1 MIIKY
6 LKFAGFVL
14 ITLLINNLQAQQFED
29 RTVLLGENFFF
40 ISEDIIA
47 SDTAV
52 HVTSNLDFTGVL
64 SANPVTGE
72 IRITNAGPVGTYT
85 ITVAKFD
92 IITKN
97 DFSDCLSFD
106 IPPPNPD
113 FLSECLK
120 RTKELNKVGE
130 YKFKLTVIPGCDAVG
145 EFQEFSTIKMPRDV
159 KSIAIGDFDNDGN
172 QDILTTYNPNLD
184 VYNDGD
190 FASPGVNGATI
201 SYGDGSGK
209 FPTNKTITASG
220 LYPSYS
226 AIADFNGDGFQ
237 DITTSNEDP
246 VGHVETRLGG
256 IDGSMFKTLPHHSTK
271 PTGLGSRMVK
281 VGDFNNDNIPD
292 LAIISKDT
300 GELPDI
306 LAGFSGAYR
315 VFAGL
320 GATLVIALGD
330 GLGNFNQTINL
341 QPLID
346 AVQDPS
352 AYTIYSALQ
361 DFPNI
366 SEILIP
372 QDPIDM
378 KLVDFNYDGNLD
390 IVIVHGNAK
399 TIKFYEG
406 TGDGKFKEGQH
417 LWSRFIYSGV
427 GSGTASY
434 FPPEGINSPKQF
446 EWADINGN
454 GYNQKISL
462 YELRGNSFLGI
473 DDYDIS
479 LQDVAFFNEMTIGY
493 FNNDNIPDFASV
505 NDLFDSLQV
514 SLGSRQDGIYRL
526 LKPKSTSVSEGFLQP
541 TKDIKKG
548 DFNNDGVIDLAVNR
562 GNSVNILLG
571 KKEKNKFTI
580 TQKKKNIFDLD
591 FIPVSE
597 NQTLKW
603 SINPPKQI
611 EEIFTVKNTGLSVL
625 NLKSLTINSIDA
637 PQNFS
642 ISPIPVYPDNGDEA
656 ILNVGQEIE
665 FKVTYTPVGQILDKS
680 YKAEVSFEAENACG
694 LNLALKFSLQINEVE
709 GPLLGDYPETTV
721 YLGENASITPSGI
734 PKNARIID
742 AMSNIDFAD
751 VLTVDKATGI
761 LNITNAKNPGTYNIT
776 MTAFDAQGL
785 SISKSFIIHVLNKIC
800 TEGDFLSGE
809 ALGLLKNQ
817 NEKEIKKQAL
827 GDFNNDGLQDVLALI
842 TTGGLDDNYD
852 LVKNANIGLF
862 LGEKTGGFSYID
874 ISGDFEW
881 SYALTNF
888 TDIKVAD
895 FNNDG
900 NQDYAFTK
908 AGLFSEF
915 VGVYLGDGNGSFNP
929 SFSLFGSPDFK
940 NPRNLIIGDFNGDA
954 IPDLALNYTTNDR
967 VTLQGPKN
975 DKVFV
980 IYAGNGTGGF
990 SEIFSMLDDY
1000 DLINQKRD
1008 YLIKTNLNNDGIDDI
1023 IKISEFGDLNVFSSG
1038 IFKNTDFPGI
1048 DESFGNDIISATG
1061 DFNNDGNADFLIKNG
1076 TLLRTYLLDGKGGLL
1091 VCEKS
1096 SVNAGNFTDAK
1107 SINVGD
1113 FNSDGI
1119 QDVVFNSGKTV
1130 YCYTGIGDGKF
1141 TFKTKFSGGAALL
1154 GEFNNDNILDV
1165 FVFVGTSRE
1174 IDFPNFPEPDYE
1186 ITNTASVKVMY
1197 GKNIISITDEEGIA
1211 GLDFGDKCITDDV
1224 SKKYTLKN
1232 QGAEDLVLLNSS
1244 ITGTDAV
1251 MFELTGVT
1259 FPFTVSAGDTTE
1271 FTLTFK
1277 PTTEGLKNAILNF
1290 NLENCSNGVYSVALE
1305 GNGLNPLEPAGG
1317 DYRDQTVYSGSNIKI
1332 SPSVPFEN
1340 FNELFA
1346 SAQSNFSGII
1356 NVDLE
1361 GNLFVTNAL
1370 QAGTYEVNI
1379 IATTSCKAYQTS
1391 FILNVEDPLCSQGV
1405 FTENNPN
1412 LLSETKRLVGTN
1424 TPATP
1429 ATPEFIRL
1437 GDFNNDN
1444 NQDIIV
1450 VNGGYDKYYKNI
1462 GFNSLS
1468 IRFGNGDGTFNEEI
1482 EIELGT
1488 PPTSFNRGNRPNSMI
1503 IHDFNK
1509 DGYQDILVGLE
1520 GAVSLLIN
1528 NDGNGKFTEQTISVL
1543 DTENSEPIILDNF
1556 NLSDFNNDG
1565 IKDLTLFKN
1574 DESGSLAIYEVNRF
1588 GEFSLNQD
1596 INIGGGLKHLT
1607 TADFNGDGNVDIA
1620 YSDITNNTVSLLL
1633 GQGNYNFETGA
1644 SIAVSQFPSC
1654 LIQGDFNNDTI
1665 IDLATLSSISSVI
1678 SIRLGDGAGG
1688 FVNAADISTGEVPF
1702 SMSTGDFN
1710 GDGKQDI
1717 AVTNSGKDNISF
1729 HLGNGT
1735 GQFFKSSLINN
1746 LSNPTSIVV
1755 GDFNNDNLHDIAVT
1769 NIDSNSISV
1778 LTGKKSSAP
1787 VINVTGN
1794 EIVIESGDT
1803 TPSLLD
1809 YTAFKAISVNEKTKR
1824 KFTIYNLDDSALI
1837 FEKESII
1844 ISGTDASLFTVDDS
1858 IFPLTIAKDEF
1869 ETFEVTF
1876 NASNSETGLKE
1887 ATITV
1892 GNIACDELFSGTM
1905 FAVEGTIYPPVL
1917 LGTYN
1922 SASMYVGQNLNVE
1935 ISDLPDNLTR
1945 MNAYADANFSG
1956 IISVNPN
1963 TGVINITNAK
1973 FAGNYNINVK
1983 AYDDNLV
1990 LAETSFML
1998 TVLDPQCAAPNL
2010 VENNFDS
2017 QYLNYAFCIADF
2029 NGDSAQDVLL
2039 FSNGTG
2045 KVFFKAGNGRG
2056 EFDKTGILTNID
2068 TTYIGGVKSADIN
2081 GDGNQDFVVY
2091 YQGTSGQITI
2101 YLGQG
2106 DGTFI
2111 EDKMIQA
2118 GEVINDLI
2126 IEDIDK
2132 DGRQDVIFLT
2142 YHHINF
2148 WKDKGV
2154 FDGEFKL
2161 DSFFMPETTGN
2172 GDRAESM
2179 ALEDINK
2186 DDYLDFTIS
2195 SRKGLL
2201 TYLGNVDGDFN
2212 FNNKIELGLN
2222 FYEKIKVND
2231 FDKDGNQDVARVS
2244 KDKLTIYYGDGLGNY
2259 VNPVIITSLLFGNG
2273 TIKNFDIADLNGDG
2287 YLDFVIPD
2295 SEIKLVLSNSL
2306 GSYTVQTKK
2315 LELSE
2320 FTTSTVPRFNEVLVG
2335 NFNNDNLLDIAST
2348 SAHAKYPFSVLLSNP
2363 NLVIKG
2369 KGTPNILISN
2379 KASSPNR
2386 DDKTDFGNQCLN
2398 KKSINH
2404 TFIIENKND
2413 TVLNLDTDAISL
2425 SGTNP
2430 DMFSI
2435 EGISLPTTINVGET
2449 KEFSI
2454 AFKPTSLGYKSALV
2468 SILYG
2473 DACGNDYSFLIAGN
2487 GLDSGIPVLGNYS
2500 DTSVISGGN
2509 MQIKPNRAP
2518 ENINNLIAY
2527 IPNLNFS
2534 GLITI
2539 NPETGII
2546 NLSNVTI
2553 AGEYTVFINA
2563 YTCSGNITT
2572 TFKLTVTDPQCSD
2585 GSFDLSND
2593 IPSFEYDKL
2602 IDIAD
2607 FNNDSILDFVE
2618 YESSGKSLSIN
2629 VFIGDGANYNDKKNS
2644 ILNISE
2650 SLGIISYHI
2659 IDFNKDGNLDLVFEG
2674 EVYNSI
2680 LYPDNNYSFLTVLG
2694 DGKGNFTE
2702 YNLRITDYAMS
2713 GAGVLSSKF
2722 SVGDFNNDGVQDFIR
2737 PLDGSNDI
2745 LILSFDESLN
2755 LTQTIITPTGS
2766 NFDRN
2771 TSIVVGDFDNDN
2783 NQDLAITDRDN
2794 KKINILLGNGTL
2806 AFTNYVPFNSVYNP
2820 LSLVT
2825 GDFNN
2830 DSIQDLIIRSYDSN
2844 STNPINYY
2852 ISIFLG
2858 NGMGG
2863 FVLKTSTVEDDI
2875 VPRFNI
2881 VVGDFNG
2888 DQNQDIGYVGYSTT
2902 TYYSF
2907 ILSGNGFG
2915 EFVENQRVEIPF
2927 IYNKTIVAD
2936 VNNDGKLDKVLSN
2949 KGSKPLLLLN
2959 RGSEI
2964 RLTGNGREILNGDNT
2979 TSIDDFT
2986 DFGTSVDPIEQIFT
3000 IENKGTAP
3008 LELGNDAIS
3017 FSGVDAQNFAITAIA
3032 LPLSIA
3038 ANSSTT
3044 FNVVFTPSEF
3054 GEKNAII
3061 HISNSDCNESDYNFA
3076 IKATVADIEPP
3087 VFDTIQISD
3096 TYYTDFSQNYATIG
3110 LNIIATDNYTVSPF
3124 ITSNAPAN
3132 NQYPIGLNRVNFTA
3146 QDESGNKTDF
3156 EVTLK
3161 VVDNE
3166 PPSLNCP
3173 SDVTIG
3179 ISNLNNATDFG
3190 VAAAIDNSGS
3200 VYVSYVDVSAQ
3211 GDSGCSL
3218 VNYTITR
3225 TYTAIDNYQNSVSC
3239 DQLINLFDDIA
3250 PEVQVQEEI
3259 VVFLDSTGEVNIS
3272 TADILISSFD
3282 NCGIDTMVLDKTTF
3296 NCVDFGP
3303 NIVTLTV
3310 ADLNGNSTE
3319 KKSIIYVLDGSTPTV
3334 ITKDI
3339 NVFLDENGIANI
3351 TIEDIIDNVS
3361 LSVCSINYAMALD
3374 KTSFTCSDFG
3384 PNIVNLSAYDT
3395 NDKPFIAEAIVTVL
3409 DNLSPTVVT
3418 KDINV
3423 FLDEN
3428 GIANIT
3434 TADIDDGSFDNC
3446 DIDTMVLDKKTLT
3459 CSDLGPNTI
3468 NLTVIDKSGNS
3479 ASASAIVTVV
3489 DNLPPTVSV
3498 ASPFTILLDDSGVA
3512 TLSVSQID
3520 QGSTDNCG
3528 IASLSIDKKSF
3539 DCSNIGINNVML
3551 TVTDESGNI
3560 AVAYAFVTVNIAV
3573 PYVSTKNIVLELD
3586 IDGKASIG
3594 LLDIIDIS
3602 NSCGIAYATLDRSNF
3617 DCTNTGE
3624 NTVILTFTDS
3634 NGNTNSTT
3642 AIVTVVY
3649 LDLVKPIVL
3658 AQAITVQLDPTGN
3671 ARITPTRIDNGS
3683 TDNCGIEAM
3692 VLDISSFDCSNV
3704 GANTVTLTVTD
3715 VNGNFD
3721 SKTAIVTVEDTIKPI
3736 VLTQD
3741 ITVQLNATGNAT
3753 ITNEMV
3759 DNGSTDNCGIATTVL
3774 DISSFDC
3781 SNIGANTVTLTVTDV
3796 HGNEATAMAVV
3807 RVEDSIVPIITAQ
3820 AISVVLTELGTVSIA
3835 YEDVLSSGTDNCGSI
3850 SYTLSQNTFSATDAI
3865 NSPVTIQLTGTD
3877 PSGNATSVA
3886 VEVTVIDPFP
3896 VVITQDI
3903 TAYLDASGNISIT
3916 PDQVDNGS
3924 SSLVGLSGLSLD
3936 ITTFN
3941 CASLG
3946 ENTVTLTATS
3956 TMGSTAFGT
3965 ATITVV
3971 DDLKPTVI
3979 TQDITIYLDQ
3989 YGLVST
3995 TAEAINQGSTDN
4007 CSVASMSISSTDFDC
4022 SNVGANTVTLTVTD
4036 TSGNTATASAIVRVE
4051 NNNTPNVITQNIFVA
4066 LDSDGN
4072 ASITIDAI
4080 NDESIDVCGIAS
4092 ISLDRTNFDCA
4103 PLGDYTVTLTV
4114 RNTAGI
4120 SASEIAIVTITSVDM
4135 DDDGIADVCDD
4146 DMDGDGIANAI
4157 DNCPTVSNSNQA
4169 DLDRDGTGDVCDEG
4183 GLSIP
4188 NGFSPNG
4195 DGTNDE
4201 FIIAGLQKYPNNS
4214 IEIYNRYGNMVYES
4228 KNYQNYWDGVS
4239 TGKTQKLPAAPY
4251 YYVLSINGGSKIVK
4265 GWVYINY

>member
-6 LKFAGFVL
+6 LKFVGFVL
-14 ITLLINNLQAQQFED
+14 TTLVVNHLQAQQFED
-29 RTVLLGENFFF
+29 RTVLAGENFSF
-40 ISEDIIA
+40 ISKDIIA
-47 SDTAV
+47 SNTAV
-52 HVTSNLDFTGVL
+52 HVTSSSGFTGVL
-64 SANPVTGE
+64 SANPETGE

-92 IITKN
+92 IITKT
-97 DFSDCLSFD
+97 DYSDCLSLE
-106 IPPPNPD
+106 IPPPNQD

-145 EFQEFSTIKMPRDV
+145 EFQEFSTITMPREV
-159 KSIAIGDFDNDGN
+159 KSIAIGDFNNDGN
-172 QDILTTYNPNLD
+172 QDILTTYNPNLN

-190 FASPGVNGATI
+190 FASPEVNGATI
-201 SYGDGSGK
+201 SYGDGSGN
-209 FPTNKTITASG
+209 FTTNKTITASG
-220 LYPSYS
+220 FFPSYS

-246 VGHVETRLGG
+246 IGHVETRLGG
-256 IDGSMFKTLPHHSTK
+256 IDGSMFKTLPHHSTT

-300 GELPDI
+300 GEIGDVA
-306 LAGFSGAYR
+306 AGFYGVSR

-352 AYTIYSALQ
+352 PYTIYNALK
-361 DFPNI
+361 DFPDI

-378 KLVDFNYDGNLD
+378 KLVDFDYDGNLD
-390 IVIVHGNAK
+390 IVIVHGNAE
-399 TIKFYEG
+399 TIKFYKG

-417 LWSRFIYSGV
+417 LWEKFIYSGV

-434 FPPEGINSPKQF
+434 SPPEGIASPKQF
-446 EWADINGN
+446 EWADIDGN

-462 YELRGNSFLGI
+462 YKVRTNRYLGI
-473 DDYDIS
+473 GDDYDIS
-479 LQDVAFFNEMTIGY
+479 LEDVKVFEGMTIGY
-493 FNNDNIPDFASV
+493 FNNDNIPDFAFV

-514 SLGSRQDGIYRL
+514 SLGSRKDSNYRL
-526 LKPKSTSVSEGFLQP
+526 LKPKSTSVRKGFI

-562 GNSVNILLG
+562 GNFVNILLG

-656 ILNVGQEIE
+656 ILNTGQEIE

-680 YKAEVSFEAENACG
+680 YKAEVSFEAEDACG
-694 LNLALKFSLQINEVE
+694 EKLDLKFNLQINEVE

-734 PKNARIID
+734 PKNARSLD

-809 ALGLLKNQ
+809 ALGLIKSNLDFDQ
-817 NEKEIKKQAL
+817 EIKKQAL

-842 TTGGLDDNYD
+842 TTGGLDDNYGF
-852 LVKNANIGLF
+852 VKNANIGLF

-874 ISGDFEW
+874 TSGDIQW
-881 SYALTNF
+881 RNTLTNF

-900 NQDYAFTK
+900 NLDYVFTK
-908 AGLFSEF
+908 TGYLAGERLT
-915 VGVYLGDGNGSFNP
+915 VYLGDGKGSFNL
-929 SFSLFGSPDFK
+929 SFQLFESPDFRF
-940 NPRNLIIGDFNGDA
+940 PRNLIIGDFNGDA

-967 VTLQGPKN
+967 VTLQGVKN

-990 SEIFSMLDDY
+990 SEIFSILDDHH
-1000 DLINQKRD
+1000 LTQIRD
-1008 YLIKTNLNNDGIDDI
+1008 ELIKTNLNNDGIDDI
-1023 IKISEFGDLNVFSSG
+1023 IKISKFGDLNVFSSG
-1038 IFKNTDFPGI
+1038 IFKNMDFPGI
-1048 DESFGNDIISATG
+1048 DMSFGNDIISATG

-1119 QDVVFNSGKTV
+1119 QDVIFNSGKTV

-1174 IDFPNFPEPDYE
+1174 IDFPNFPDPTTE
-1186 ITNTASVKVMY
+1186 ITNTALVKVMY
-1197 GKNIISITDEEGIA
+1197 GKNIISIADEDGIA
-1211 GLDFGDKCITDDV
+1211 GVDFGDKCITDDV

-1259 FPFTVSAGDTTE
+1259 FPFTVSAGDTSE

-1305 GNGLNPLEPAGG
+1305 GNGLNPLEPTGG

-1450 VNGGYDKYYKNI
+1450 VNGGYDKYNKNI

-1717 AVTNSGKDNISF
+1717 AVTNSGNDNISF

-1876 NASNSETGLKE
+1876 TASNSETGLKE

-2161 DSFFMPETTGN
+2161 DSFFMPETFSSF
-2172 GDRAESM
+2172 DRAESM

-2348 SAHAKYPFSVLLSNP
+2348 SALAKYPFSVLLSNP

-2487 GLDSGIPVLGNYS
+2487 GSDSGIPVLGNYS

-2618 YESSGKSLSIN
+2618 YEMSNKSLSIN

-2674 EVYNSI
+2674 EVYNSN

-2713 GAGVLSSKF
+2713 STGPLSSKF

-2875 VPRFNI
+2875 VNRFNI

-2959 RGSEI
+2959 QGSEI

-3132 NQYPIGLNRVNFTA
+3132 NQYPIGLNRVKFTA

-3200 VYVSYVDVSAQ
+3200 VYVSYGDVSAQ

-3282 NCGIDTMVLDKTTF
+3282 NCGIDTIVLDKTTF
-3296 NCVDFGP
+3296 NCLDNGP
-3303 NIVTLTV
+3303 NIVKLRVT
-3310 ADLNGNSTE
+3310 DLNGNSTE
-3319 KKSIIYVLDGSTPTV
+3319 KTSIVLVLDSSTTTV

-3339 NVFLDENGIANI
+3339 NVFLDENGVANI
-3351 TIEDIIDNVS
+3351 TTEDIIDNVING
-3361 LSVCSINYAMALD
+3361 VCSTNYSGDLD
-3374 KTSFTCSDFG
+3374 KTTFTCSDFG

-3395 NDKPFIAEAIVTVL
+3395 NDKPIIAEAIVTVL

-3446 DIDTMVLDKKTLT
+3446 DIDTMVLDKTTLT

-3512 TLSVSQID
+3512 TLSVSQIE

-3528 IASLSIDKKSF
+3528 VASLSIDKKSF

-3560 AVAYAFVTVNIAV
+3560 AVAYAFVTVNTAFPDI
-3573 PYVSTKNIVLELD
+3573 STKNIALELNN
-3586 IDGKASIG
+3586 DGEASIG

-3602 NSCGIAYATLDRSNF
+3602 NSCGFTNVSLDRSNF
-3617 DCTNTGE
+3617 DCTNIGE
-3624 NTVILTFTDS
+3624 NIVTFTDS
-3634 NGNTNSTT
+3634 NGNTNSAT
-3642 AIVTVVY
+3642 AIVTVV
-3649 LDLVKPIVL
+3649 DLIKPIVST
-3658 AQAITVQLDPTGN
+3658 QAITVQLDPTGN

-3781 SNIGANTVTLTVTDV
+3781 SNVGANTVTLTVTDV
-3796 HGNEATAMAVV
+3796 YGNEATAMAVV

-3886 VEVTVIDPFP
+3886 VEVTVSDPFP

-3971 DDLKPTVI
+3971 DDLKPTAI

-4022 SNVGANTVTLTVTD
+4022 SNVGDNTVTLTVTD

-4120 SASEIAIVTITSVDM
+4120 SASEIAIVTITSDDM

>member
-6 LKFAGFVL
+6 LKFVGFVL
-14 ITLLINNLQAQQFED
+14 TTLVVNHLQAQQFED
-29 RTVLLGENFFF
+29 RTVLAGENFSF
-40 ISEDIIA
+40 ISKDIIA
-47 SDTAV
+47 SNTAV
-52 HVTSNLDFTGVL
+52 HVTSSSGFTGVL
-64 SANPVTGE
+64 SANPETGE

-92 IITKN
+92 IITKT
-97 DFSDCLSFD
+97 DYSDCLSLE
-106 IPPPNPD
+106 IPPPNQD

-145 EFQEFSTIKMPRDV
+145 EFQEFSTITMPREV
-159 KSIAIGDFDNDGN
+159 KSIAIGDFNNDGN
-172 QDILTTYNPNLD
+172 QDILTTYNPNLN

-190 FASPGVNGATI
+190 FASPEVNGATI
-201 SYGDGSGK
+201 SYGDGSGN
-209 FPTNKTITASG
+209 FTTNKTITASG
-220 LYPSYS
+220 FFPSYS

-246 VGHVETRLGG
+246 IGHVETRLGG
-256 IDGSMFKTLPHHSTK
+256 IDGSMFKTLPHHSTT

-306 LAGFSGAYR
+306 LAGFSGAYK

-352 AYTIYSALQ
+352 PYTIYNALK
-361 DFPNI
+361 DFPDI

-378 KLVDFNYDGNLD
+378 KLVDFDYDGNLD
-390 IVIVHGNAK
+390 IVIVHGNAE
-399 TIKFYEG
+399 TIKFYKG

-417 LWSRFIYSGV
+417 LWEKFIYSGV

-434 FPPEGINSPKQF
+434 SPPEGIASPKQF
-446 EWADINGN
+446 EWADIDGN

-462 YELRGNSFLGI
+462 YKVRTNRYLGI
-473 DDYDIS
+473 GDDYDIS
-479 LQDVAFFNEMTIGY
+479 LEDVKVFEGMTIGY
-493 FNNDNIPDFASV
+493 FNNDNIPDFAFV

-514 SLGSRQDGIYRL
+514 SLGSRKDSNYRL
-526 LKPKSTSVSEGFLQP
+526 LKPKSTSVRKGFI

-656 ILNVGQEIE
+656 ILNTGQEIE

-694 LNLALKFSLQINEVE
+694 EKLDLKFNLQINEVE

-734 PKNARIID
+734 PKNARSLD

-809 ALGLLKNQ
+809 ALGLIKSNLDFDQ
-817 NEKEIKKQAL
+817 EIKKQAL

-842 TTGGLDDNYD
+842 TTGGLDDNYG

-874 ISGDFEW
+874 TSGDIQW
-881 SYALTNF
+881 RNTLTNF

-900 NQDYAFTK
+900 NLDYVFTK
-908 AGLFSEF
+908 TGYLAGERLT
-915 VGVYLGDGNGSFNP
+915 VYLGDGKGSFNL
-929 SFSLFGSPDFK
+929 SFQLFESPDFRF
-940 NPRNLIIGDFNGDA
+940 PRNLIIGDFNGDA

-967 VTLQGPKN
+967 VTLQGVKN

-990 SEIFSMLDDY
+990 SEIFSILDDHH
-1000 DLINQKRD
+1000 LTQIRD
-1008 YLIKTNLNNDGIDDI
+1008 ELIKTNLNNDGIDDI
-1023 IKISEFGDLNVFSSG
+1023 IKISKFGDLNVFSSG
-1038 IFKNTDFPGI
+1038 IFKNMDFPGI
-1048 DESFGNDIISATG
+1048 DMSFGNDIISATG

-1119 QDVVFNSGKTV
+1119 QDVIFNSGKTV

-1174 IDFPNFPEPDYE
+1174 IDFPNFPDPTTE
-1186 ITNTASVKVMY
+1186 ITNTALVKVMY
-1197 GKNIISITDEEGIA
+1197 GKNIISIADEDGIA
-1211 GLDFGDKCITDDV
+1211 GVDFGDKCITDDV

-1259 FPFTVSAGDTTE
+1259 FPFTVSAGDTSE

-1305 GNGLNPLEPAGG
+1305 GNGLNPLEPTGG

-1450 VNGGYDKYYKNI
+1450 VNGGYDKYNKNI

-1717 AVTNSGKDNISF
+1717 AVTNSGNDNISF

-1876 NASNSETGLKE
+1876 TASNSETGLKE

-2161 DSFFMPETTGN
+2161 DSFFMPETFSSF
-2172 GDRAESM
+2172 DRAESM

-2348 SAHAKYPFSVLLSNP
+2348 SALAKYPFSVLLSNP

-2487 GLDSGIPVLGNYS
+2487 GSDSGIPVLGNYS

-2618 YESSGKSLSIN
+2618 YEMSNKSLSIN

-2674 EVYNSI
+2674 EVYNSN

-2713 GAGVLSSKF
+2713 STGPLSSKF

-2875 VPRFNI
+2875 VNRFNI

-2959 RGSEI
+2959 QGSEI

-3132 NQYPIGLNRVNFTA
+3132 NQYPIGLNRVKFTA

-3200 VYVSYVDVSAQ
+3200 VYVSYGDVSAQ

-3282 NCGIDTMVLDKTTF
+3282 NCGIDTIVLDKTTF
-3296 NCVDFGP
+3296 NCLDNGP
-3303 NIVTLTV
+3303 NIVKLRVT
-3310 ADLNGNSTE
+3310 DLNGNSTE
-3319 KKSIIYVLDGSTPTV
+3319 KTSIVLVLDSSTTTV

-3339 NVFLDENGIANI
+3339 NVFLDENGVANI
-3351 TIEDIIDNVS
+3351 TTEDIIDNVING
-3361 LSVCSINYAMALD
+3361 VCSTNYSGDLD
-3374 KTSFTCSDFG
+3374 KTTFTCSDFG

-3395 NDKPFIAEAIVTVL
+3395 NDKPIIAEAIVTVL

-3446 DIDTMVLDKKTLT
+3446 DIDTMVLDKTTLT

-3512 TLSVSQID
+3512 TLSVSQIE

-3528 IASLSIDKKSF
+3528 VASLSIDKKSF

-3560 AVAYAFVTVNIAV
+3560 AVAYAFVTVNTAFPDI
-3573 PYVSTKNIVLELD
+3573 STKNIALELNN
-3586 IDGKASIG
+3586 DGEASIG

-3602 NSCGIAYATLDRSNF
+3602 NSCGFTNVSLDRSNF
-3617 DCTNTGE
+3617 DCTNIGE
-3624 NTVILTFTDS
+3624 NIVTFTDS
-3634 NGNTNSTT
+3634 NGNTNSAT
-3642 AIVTVVY
+3642 AIVTVV
-3649 LDLVKPIVL
+3649 DLIKPIVST
-3658 AQAITVQLDPTGN
+3658 QAITVQLDPTGN

-3781 SNIGANTVTLTVTDV
+3781 SNVGANTVTLTVTDV
-3796 HGNEATAMAVV
+3796 YGNEATAMAVV

-3886 VEVTVIDPFP
+3886 VEVTVSDPFP

-3971 DDLKPTVI
+3971 DDLKPTAI

-4022 SNVGANTVTLTVTD
+4022 SNVGDNTVTLTVTD

-4120 SASEIAIVTITSVDM
+4120 SASEIAIVTITSDDM

-4169 DLDRDGTGDVCDEG
+4169 DLDRNGTGDVCDEG

>member
-6 LKFAGFVL
+6 LKFVGFVL
-14 ITLLINNLQAQQFED
+14 TTLVVNHLQAQQFED
-29 RTVLLGENFFF
+29 RTVLAGENFSF
-40 ISEDIIA
+40 ISKDIIA
-47 SDTAV
+47 SNTAV
-52 HVTSNLDFTGVL
+52 HVTSSSGFTGVL
-64 SANPVTGE
+64 SANPETGE

-92 IITKN
+92 IITKT
-97 DFSDCLSFD
+97 DYSDCLSLE
-106 IPPPNPD
+106 IPPPNQD

-145 EFQEFSTIKMPRDV
+145 EFQEFSTITMPREV
-159 KSIAIGDFDNDGN
+159 KSIAIGDFNNDGN
-172 QDILTTYNPNLD
+172 QDILTTYNPNLN

-190 FASPGVNGATI
+190 FASPEVNGATI
-201 SYGDGSGK
+201 SYGDGSGN
-209 FPTNKTITASG
+209 FTTNKTITASG
-220 LYPSYS
+220 FFPSYS

-246 VGHVETRLGG
+246 IGHVETRLGG
-256 IDGSMFKTLPHHSTK
+256 IDGSMFKTLPHHSTT

-300 GELPDI
+300 GEIGDVA
-306 LAGFSGAYR
+306 AGFYGVSR

-352 AYTIYSALQ
+352 PYTIYNALK
-361 DFPNI
+361 DFPDI

-378 KLVDFNYDGNLD
+378 KLVDFDYDGNLD
-390 IVIVHGNAK
+390 IVIVHGNAE
-399 TIKFYEG
+399 TIKFYKG

-417 LWSRFIYSGV
+417 LWEKFIYSGV

-434 FPPEGINSPKQF
+434 SPPEGIASPKQF
-446 EWADINGN
+446 EWADIDGN

-462 YELRGNSFLGI
+462 YKVRTNRYLGI
-473 DDYDIS
+473 GDDYDIS
-479 LQDVAFFNEMTIGY
+479 LEDVKVFEGMTIGY
-493 FNNDNIPDFASV
+493 FNNDNIPDFAFV

-514 SLGSRQDGIYRL
+514 SLGSRKDSNYRL
-526 LKPKSTSVSEGFLQP
+526 LKPKSTSVRKGFI

-562 GNSVNILLG
+562 GNFVNILLG

-656 ILNVGQEIE
+656 ILNTGQEIE

-694 LNLALKFSLQINEVE
+694 EKLDLKFNLQINEVE

-734 PKNARIID
+734 PKNARSLD

-809 ALGLLKNQ
+809 ALGLIKSNLDFDQ
-817 NEKEIKKQAL
+817 EIKKQAL

-842 TTGGLDDNYD
+842 TTGGLDDNYG

-874 ISGDFEW
+874 TSGDIQW
-881 SYALTNF
+881 RNTLTNF

-900 NQDYAFTK
+900 NLDYVFTK
-908 AGLFSEF
+908 TGYLAGERLT
-915 VGVYLGDGNGSFNP
+915 VYLGDGKGSFNL
-929 SFSLFGSPDFK
+929 SFQLFESPDFRF
-940 NPRNLIIGDFNGDA
+940 PRNLIIGDFNGDA

-967 VTLQGPKN
+967 VTLQGVKN

-990 SEIFSMLDDY
+990 SEIFSILDDHH
-1000 DLINQKRD
+1000 LTQIRD
-1008 YLIKTNLNNDGIDDI
+1008 ELIKTNLNNDGIDDI
-1023 IKISEFGDLNVFSSG
+1023 IKISKFGDLNVLSSG
-1038 IFKNTDFPGI
+1038 IFKNMDFPGI
-1048 DESFGNDIISATG
+1048 DMSFGNDIISATG

-1119 QDVVFNSGKTV
+1119 QDVIFNSGKTV

-1174 IDFPNFPEPDYE
+1174 IDFPNFPDPTTE
-1186 ITNTASVKVMY
+1186 ITNTALVKVMY
-1197 GKNIISITDEEGIA
+1197 GKNIISIADEDGIA
-1211 GLDFGDKCITDDV
+1211 GVDFGDKCITDDV

-1259 FPFTVSAGDTTE
+1259 FPFTVSAGDTSE

-1305 GNGLNPLEPAGG
+1305 GNGLNPLEPTGG

-1450 VNGGYDKYYKNI
+1450 VNGGYDKYNKNI

-1717 AVTNSGKDNISF
+1717 AVTNSGNDNISF

-1876 NASNSETGLKE
+1876 TASNSETGLKE

-2161 DSFFMPETTGN
+2161 DSFFMPETFSSF
-2172 GDRAESM
+2172 DRAESM

-2348 SAHAKYPFSVLLSNP
+2348 SALAKYPFSVLLSNP

-2487 GLDSGIPVLGNYS
+2487 GSDSGIPVLGNYS

-2618 YESSGKSLSIN
+2618 YEMSNKSLSIN

-2674 EVYNSI
+2674 EVYNSN

-2713 GAGVLSSKF
+2713 STGPLSSKF

-2875 VPRFNI
+2875 VNRFNI

-2959 RGSEI
+2959 QGSEI

-3132 NQYPIGLNRVNFTA
+3132 NQYPIGLNRVKFTA

-3200 VYVSYVDVSAQ
+3200 VYVSYGDVSAQ

-3282 NCGIDTMVLDKTTF
+3282 NCGIDTIVLDKTTF
-3296 NCVDFGP
+3296 NCLDNGP
-3303 NIVTLTV
+3303 NIVKLRVT
-3310 ADLNGNSTE
+3310 DLNGNSTE
-3319 KKSIIYVLDGSTPTV
+3319 KTSIVLVLDSSTTTV

-3339 NVFLDENGIANI
+3339 NVFLDENGVANI
-3351 TIEDIIDNVS
+3351 TTEDIIDNVING
-3361 LSVCSINYAMALD
+3361 VCSTNYSGDLD
-3374 KTSFTCSDFG
+3374 KTTFTCSDFG

-3395 NDKPFIAEAIVTVL
+3395 NDKPIIAEAIVTVL

-3446 DIDTMVLDKKTLT
+3446 DIDTMVLDKTTLT

-3512 TLSVSQID
+3512 TLSVSQIE

-3528 IASLSIDKKSF
+3528 VASLSIDKKSF

-3560 AVAYAFVTVNIAV
+3560 AVAYAFVTVNTAFPDI
-3573 PYVSTKNIVLELD
+3573 STKNIALELNN
-3586 IDGKASIG
+3586 DGEASIG

-3602 NSCGIAYATLDRSNF
+3602 NSCGFTNVSLDRSNF
-3617 DCTNTGE
+3617 DCTNIGE
-3624 NTVILTFTDS
+3624 NIVTFTDS
-3634 NGNTNSTT
+3634 NGNTNSAT
-3642 AIVTVVY
+3642 AIVTVV
-3649 LDLVKPIVL
+3649 DLIKPIVST
-3658 AQAITVQLDPTGN
+3658 QAITVQLDPTGN

-3781 SNIGANTVTLTVTDV
+3781 SNVGANTVTLTVTDV
-3796 HGNEATAMAVV
+3796 YGNEATAMAVV

-3886 VEVTVIDPFP
+3886 VEVTVSDPFP

-3971 DDLKPTVI
+3971 DDLKPTAI

-4022 SNVGANTVTLTVTD
+4022 SNVGDNTVTLTVTD

-4120 SASEIAIVTITSVDM
+4120 SASEIAIVTITSDDM

>member
-6 LKFAGFVL
+6 LKFVGFVL
-14 ITLLINNLQAQQFED
+14 TTLVVNHLQAQQFED
-29 RTVLLGENFFF
+29 RTVLAGENFSF
-40 ISEDIIA
+40 ISKDIIA
-47 SDTAV
+47 SNTAV
-52 HVTSNLDFTGVL
+52 HVTSSSGFTGVL
-64 SANPVTGE
+64 SANPETGE

-92 IITKN
+92 IITKT
-97 DFSDCLSFD
+97 DYSDCLSLE
-106 IPPPNPD
+106 IPPPNQD

-145 EFQEFSTIKMPRDV
+145 EFQEFSTITMPRDV
-159 KSIAIGDFDNDGN
+159 KSIAIGDFNNDGN
-172 QDILTTYNPNLD
+172 QDILTTYNPNLN

-190 FASPGVNGATI
+190 FASPEVNGATI
-201 SYGDGSGK
+201 SYGDGSGN
-209 FPTNKTITASG
+209 FTTNKTITASG
-220 LYPSYS
+220 FFPSYS

-246 VGHVETRLGG
+246 IGHVETRLGG
-256 IDGSMFKTLPHHSTK
+256 IDGSMFKTLPHHSTT

-300 GELPDI
+300 GEIGDVA
-306 LAGFSGAYR
+306 AGFYGVSR

-352 AYTIYSALQ
+352 PYTIYNALK
-361 DFPNI
+361 DFPDI

-378 KLVDFNYDGNLD
+378 KLVDFDYDGNLD
-390 IVIVHGNAK
+390 IVIVHGNAE
-399 TIKFYEG
+399 TIKFYKG

-417 LWSRFIYSGV
+417 LWEKFIYSGV

-434 FPPEGINSPKQF
+434 SPPEGIASPKQF
-446 EWADINGN
+446 EWADIDGN

-462 YELRGNSFLGI
+462 YKVRNNSYLGI
-473 DDYDIS
+473 GDDYDIS
-479 LQDVAFFNEMTIGY
+479 LEDVKVYEGMTIGY
-493 FNNDNIPDFASV
+493 FNNDNIPDFAFV

-514 SLGSRQDGIYRL
+514 SLGSRKDSNYRL
-526 LKPKSTSVSEGFLQP
+526 LKPKSTSVRKGFI

-656 ILNVGQEIE
+656 ILNTGQEIE

-694 LNLALKFSLQINEVE
+694 EKLDLKFNLQINEVE

-734 PKNARIID
+734 PKNARSLD

-809 ALGLLKNQ
+809 ALGLIKSNLDFDQ
-817 NEKEIKKQAL
+817 EIKKQAL

-842 TTGGLDDNYD
+842 TTGGLDDNYG

-874 ISGDFEW
+874 TSGDIQW
-881 SYALTNF
+881 RNTLTNF

-900 NQDYAFTK
+900 NLDYVFTK
-908 AGLFSEF
+908 TGYLAGERLT
-915 VGVYLGDGNGSFNP
+915 VYLGDGKGSFNL
-929 SFSLFGSPDFK
+929 SFQLFESPDFRF
-940 NPRNLIIGDFNGDA
+940 PRNLIIGDFNGDA

-967 VTLQGPKN
+967 VTLQGVKN

-990 SEIFSMLDDY
+990 SEIFSILDDHH
-1000 DLINQKRD
+1000 LTQIRD
-1008 YLIKTNLNNDGIDDI
+1008 ELIKTNLNNDGCDDI
-1023 IKISEFGDLNVFSSG
+1023 IKISKYGKLNVLSDG
-1038 IFKNTDFPGI
+1038 IFKNMDFPGI
-1048 DESFGNDIISATG
+1048 DMSFGNDIISATG

-1119 QDVVFNSGKTV
+1119 QDVIFNSGKTV

-1174 IDFPNFPEPDYE
+1174 IDFPNFPDPTTE
-1186 ITNTASVKVMY
+1186 ITNTALVKVMY
-1197 GKNIISITDEEGIA
+1197 GKNIISIADEDGIA
-1211 GLDFGDKCITDDV
+1211 GVDFGDKCITDDV

-1259 FPFTVSAGDTTE
+1259 FPFTVSAGDTSE

-1305 GNGLNPLEPAGG
+1305 GNGLNPLEPTGG

-1450 VNGGYDKYYKNI
+1450 VNGGYDKYNKNI

-1717 AVTNSGKDNISF
+1717 AVTNSGNDNISF

-2487 GLDSGIPVLGNYS
+2487 GSDSGIPVLGNYS

-2563 YTCSGNITT
+2563 YTCSDNITT

-2618 YESSGKSLSIN
+2618 YEMSNKSLSIN

-2674 EVYNSI
+2674 EVYNSN

-2875 VPRFNI
+2875 VNRFNI

-2959 RGSEI
+2959 QGSEI

-3132 NQYPIGLNRVNFTA
+3132 NQYPIGLNRVKFTA

-3200 VYVSYVDVSAQ
+3200 VYVSYGDVSAQ

-3282 NCGIDTMVLDKTTF
+3282 NCGIDTIVLDKTTF
-3296 NCVDFGP
+3296 NCLDNGP
-3303 NIVTLTV
+3303 NIVKLRVT
-3310 ADLNGNSTE
+3310 DLNGNSTE
-3319 KKSIIYVLDGSTPTV
+3319 KTSIVLVLDSSTTTV

-3339 NVFLDENGIANI
+3339 NVFLDENGVANI
-3351 TIEDIIDNVS
+3351 TTEDIIDNVING
-3361 LSVCSINYAMALD
+3361 VCSTNYSGDLD
-3374 KTSFTCSDFG
+3374 KTTFTCSDFG

-3395 NDKPFIAEAIVTVL
+3395 NDKPIIAEAIVTVL

-3446 DIDTMVLDKKTLT
+3446 DIDTMVLDKTTLT

-3512 TLSVSQID
+3512 TLSVSQIE

-3528 IASLSIDKKSF
+3528 VASLSIDKKSF

-3560 AVAYAFVTVNIAV
+3560 AVAYAFVTVNTAFPDI
-3573 PYVSTKNIVLELD
+3573 STKNIALELNN
-3586 IDGKASIG
+3586 DGEASIG

-3602 NSCGIAYATLDRSNF
+3602 NSCGFTNVSLDRSNF
-3617 DCTNTGE
+3617 DCTNIGE
-3624 NTVILTFTDS
+3624 NIVTFTDS
-3634 NGNTNSTT
+3634 NGNTNSAT
-3642 AIVTVVY
+3642 AIVTVV
-3649 LDLVKPIVL
+3649 DLIKPIVST
-3658 AQAITVQLDPTGN
+3658 QAITVQLDPTGN

-3781 SNIGANTVTLTVTDV
+3781 SNVGANTVTLTVTDV
-3796 HGNEATAMAVV
+3796 YGNEATAMAVV

-3886 VEVTVIDPFP
+3886 VEVTVSDPFP

-3971 DDLKPTVI
+3971 DDLKPTAI

-4022 SNVGANTVTLTVTD
+4022 SNVGDNTVTLTVTD

-4120 SASEIAIVTITSVDM
+4120 SASEIAIVTITSDDM

-4169 DLDRDGTGDVCDEG
+4169 DLDRNGTGDVCDEG

>member
-6 LKFAGFVL
+6 LKFVGFVL
-14 ITLLINNLQAQQFED
+14 TTLVVNHLQAQQFED
-29 RTVLLGENFFF
+29 RTVLAGENFSF
-40 ISEDIIA
+40 ISKDIIA
-47 SDTAV
+47 SNTAV
-52 HVTSNLDFTGVL
+52 HVTSSSGFTGVL
-64 SANPVTGE
+64 SANPETGE

-92 IITKN
+92 IITKT
-97 DFSDCLSFD
+97 DYSDCLSLE
-106 IPPPNPD
+106 IPPPNQD

-145 EFQEFSTIKMPRDV
+145 EFQEFSTITMPRPV
-159 KSIAIGDFDNDGN
+159 KSIAIGDFNNDGN
-172 QDILTTYNPNLD
+172 QDILTTYNPNLN

-190 FASPGVNGATI
+190 FASPEVNGATI
-201 SYGDGSGK
+201 SYGDGSGN
-209 FPTNKTITASG
+209 FTTNKTITASG
-220 LYPSYS
+220 FFPSYS

-246 VGHVETRLGG
+246 IGHVETRLGG
-256 IDGSMFKTLPHHSTK
+256 IDGSMFKTLPHHSTT

-300 GELPDI
+300 GEIGDVA
-306 LAGFSGAYR
+306 AGFYGVSR

-352 AYTIYSALQ
+352 PYTIYNALK
-361 DFPNI
+361 DFPDI

-378 KLVDFNYDGNLD
+378 KLVDFDYDGNLD
-390 IVIVHGNAK
+390 IVIVHGNAE
-399 TIKFYEG
+399 TIKFYKG

-417 LWSRFIYSGV
+417 LWEKFIYSGV

-434 FPPEGINSPKQF
+434 SPPEGIASPKQF
-446 EWADINGN
+446 EWADIDGN

-462 YELRGNSFLGI
+462 YKVRTNRYLGI
-473 DDYDIS
+473 GDDYDIS
-479 LQDVAFFNEMTIGY
+479 LEDVKVFEGMTIGY
-493 FNNDNIPDFASV
+493 FNNDNIPDFAFV

-514 SLGSRQDGIYRL
+514 SLGSRKDSNYRL
-526 LKPKSTSVSEGFLQP
+526 LKPKSTSVRKGFI

-656 ILNVGQEIE
+656 ILNTGQEIE

-694 LNLALKFSLQINEVE
+694 EKLDLKFNLQINEVE

-734 PKNARIID
+734 PKNARSLD

-809 ALGLLKNQ
+809 ALGLIKSNLDFDQ
-817 NEKEIKKQAL
+817 EIKKQAL

-842 TTGGLDDNYD
+842 TTGGLDDNYG

-874 ISGDFEW
+874 TSGDIQW
-881 SYALTNF
+881 RNTLTNF

-900 NQDYAFTK
+900 NLDYVFTK
-908 AGLFSEF
+908 TGYLAGERLT
-915 VGVYLGDGNGSFNP
+915 VYLGDGKGSFNL
-929 SFSLFGSPDFK
+929 SFQLFESPDFRF
-940 NPRNLIIGDFNGDA
+940 PRNLIIGDFNGDA

-967 VTLQGPKN
+967 VTLQGVKN

-990 SEIFSMLDDY
+990 SEIFSILDDHH
-1000 DLINQKRD
+1000 LTQIRD
-1008 YLIKTNLNNDGIDDI
+1008 ELIKTNLNNDGIDDI
-1023 IKISEFGDLNVFSSG
+1023 IKISKFGDLNVFSSG
-1038 IFKNTDFPGI
+1038 IFKNMDFPGI
-1048 DESFGNDIISATG
+1048 DMSFGNDIISATG

-1119 QDVVFNSGKTV
+1119 QDVIFNSGKTV

-1174 IDFPNFPEPDYE
+1174 IDFPNFPDPTTE
-1186 ITNTASVKVMY
+1186 ITNTALVKVMY
-1197 GKNIISITDEEGIA
+1197 GKNIISIADEDGIA
-1211 GLDFGDKCITDDV
+1211 GVDFGDKCITDDV

-1259 FPFTVSAGDTTE
+1259 FPFTVSAGDTSE

-1305 GNGLNPLEPAGG
+1305 GNGLNPLEPTGG

-1450 VNGGYDKYYKNI
+1450 VNGGYDKYNKNI

-1717 AVTNSGKDNISF
+1717 AVTNSGNDNISF

-1876 NASNSETGLKE
+1876 TASNSETGLKE

-2161 DSFFMPETTGN
+2161 DSFFMPETFSSF
-2172 GDRAESM
+2172 DRAESM

-2348 SAHAKYPFSVLLSNP
+2348 SALAKYPFSVLLSNP

-2487 GLDSGIPVLGNYS
+2487 GSDSGIPVLGNYS

-2618 YESSGKSLSIN
+2618 YEMSNKSLSIN

-2674 EVYNSI
+2674 EVYNSN

-2713 GAGVLSSKF
+2713 STGPLSSKF

-2875 VPRFNI
+2875 VNRFNI

-2959 RGSEI
+2959 QGSEI

-3132 NQYPIGLNRVNFTA
+3132 NQYPIGLNRVKFTA

-3200 VYVSYVDVSAQ
+3200 VYVSYGDVSAQ

-3282 NCGIDTMVLDKTTF
+3282 NCGIDTIVLDKTTF
-3296 NCVDFGP
+3296 NCLDNGP
-3303 NIVTLTV
+3303 NIVKLRVT
-3310 ADLNGNSTE
+3310 DLNGNSTE
-3319 KKSIIYVLDGSTPTV
+3319 KTSIVLVLDSSTTTV

-3339 NVFLDENGIANI
+3339 NVFLDENGVANI
-3351 TIEDIIDNVS
+3351 TTEDIIDNVING
-3361 LSVCSINYAMALD
+3361 VCSTNYSGDLD
-3374 KTSFTCSDFG
+3374 KTTFTCSDFG

-3395 NDKPFIAEAIVTVL
+3395 NDKPIIAEAIVTVL

-3446 DIDTMVLDKKTLT
+3446 DIDTMVLDKTTLT

-3512 TLSVSQID
+3512 TLSVSQIE

-3528 IASLSIDKKSF
+3528 VASLSIDKKSF

-3560 AVAYAFVTVNIAV
+3560 AVAYAFVTVNTAFPDI
-3573 PYVSTKNIVLELD
+3573 STKNIALELNN
-3586 IDGKASIG
+3586 DGEASIG

-3602 NSCGIAYATLDRSNF
+3602 NSCGFTNVSLDRSNF
-3617 DCTNTGE
+3617 DCTNIGE
-3624 NTVILTFTDS
+3624 NIVTFTDS
-3634 NGNTNSTT
+3634 NGNTNSAT
-3642 AIVTVVY
+3642 AIVTVV
-3649 LDLVKPIVL
+3649 DLIKPIVST
-3658 AQAITVQLDPTGN
+3658 QAITVQLDPTGN

-3781 SNIGANTVTLTVTDV
+3781 SNVGANTVTLTVTDV
-3796 HGNEATAMAVV
+3796 YGNEATAMAVV

-3886 VEVTVIDPFP
+3886 VEVTVSDPFP

-3971 DDLKPTVI
+3971 DDLKPTAI

-4022 SNVGANTVTLTVTD
+4022 SNVGDNTVTLTVTD

-4120 SASEIAIVTITSVDM
+4120 SASEIAIVTITSDDM

>member
-6 LKFAGFVL
+6 LKFVGFVL
-14 ITLLINNLQAQQFED
+14 TTLVVNHLQAQQFED
-29 RTVLLGENFFF
+29 RTVLAGENFSF
-40 ISEDIIA
+40 ISKDIIA
-47 SDTAV
+47 SNTAV
-52 HVTSNLDFTGVL
+52 HVTSSSGFTGVL
-64 SANPVTGE
+64 SANPETGE

-92 IITKN
+92 IITKT
-97 DFSDCLSFD
+97 DYSDCLSLE
-106 IPPPNPD
+106 IPPPNQD

-145 EFQEFSTIKMPRDV
+145 EFQEFSTITMPREV
-159 KSIAIGDFDNDGN
+159 KSIAIGDFNNDGN
-172 QDILTTYNPNLD
+172 QDILTTYNPNLN

-190 FASPGVNGATI
+190 FASPEVNGATI
-201 SYGDGSGK
+201 SYGDGSGN
-209 FPTNKTITASG
+209 FTTNKTITASG
-220 LYPSYS
+220 FFPSYS

-246 VGHVETRLGG
+246 IGHVETRLGG
-256 IDGSMFKTLPHHSTK
+256 IDGSMFKTLPHHSTT

-300 GELPDI
+300 GEIGDVV
-306 LAGFSGAYR
+306 AGFYGVSR

-352 AYTIYSALQ
+352 PYTIYNALK
-361 DFPNI
+361 DFPDI

-378 KLVDFNYDGNLD
+378 KLVDFDYDGNLD
-390 IVIVHGNAK
+390 IVIVHGNAE
-399 TIKFYEG
+399 TIKFYKG

-417 LWSRFIYSGV
+417 LWEKFIYSGV

-434 FPPEGINSPKQF
+434 SPPEGIASPKQF
-446 EWADINGN
+446 EWADIDGN

-462 YELRGNSFLGI
+462 YKVRTNRYLGI
-473 DDYDIS
+473 GDDYDIS
-479 LQDVAFFNEMTIGY
+479 LEDVKVYEGMTIGY
-493 FNNDNIPDFASV
+493 FNNDNIPDFAFV

-514 SLGSRQDGIYRL
+514 SLGSRKDSNYRL
-526 LKPKSTSVSEGFLQP
+526 LKPKSTSVRKGFI

-562 GNSVNILLG
+562 GNSVDILLG

-656 ILNVGQEIE
+656 ILNTGQEIE

-694 LNLALKFSLQINEVE
+694 EKLDLKFNLQINEVE

-734 PKNARIID
+734 PKNARSLD

-809 ALGLLKNQ
+809 ALGLIKSNLDFDQ
-817 NEKEIKKQAL
+817 EIKKQAL

-842 TTGGLDDNYD
+842 TTGGLDDNYG

-874 ISGDFEW
+874 TSGDIQW
-881 SYALTNF
+881 RNTLTNF

-900 NQDYAFTK
+900 NLDYVFTK
-908 AGLFSEF
+908 TGYLAGERLT
-915 VGVYLGDGNGSFNP
+915 VYLGDGKGSFNL
-929 SFSLFGSPDFK
+929 SFQLFESPDFRF
-940 NPRNLIIGDFNGDA
+940 PRNLIIGDFNGDA

-967 VTLQGPKN
+967 VTLQGVKN

-990 SEIFSMLDDY
+990 SEIFSILDDHH
-1000 DLINQKRD
+1000 LTQIRD
-1008 YLIKTNLNNDGIDDI
+1008 ELIKTNLNNDGIDDI
-1023 IKISEFGDLNVFSSG
+1023 IKISKFGDLNVFSSG
-1038 IFKNTDFPGI
+1038 IFKNMDFPGI
-1048 DESFGNDIISATG
+1048 DMSFGNDIISATG

-1119 QDVVFNSGKTV
+1119 QDVIFNSGKTV

-1174 IDFPNFPEPDYE
+1174 IDFPNFPDPTTE
-1186 ITNTASVKVMY
+1186 ITNTALVKVMY
-1197 GKNIISITDEEGIA
+1197 GKNIISIADEDGIA
-1211 GLDFGDKCITDDV
+1211 GVDFGDKCITDDV

-1259 FPFTVSAGDTTE
+1259 FPFTVSAGDTSE

-1305 GNGLNPLEPAGG
+1305 GNGLNPLEPTGG

-1332 SPSVPFEN
+1332 SPSKPFEN
-1340 FNELFA
+1340 FNQLFA

-1450 VNGGYDKYYKNI
+1450 VNGGYDKYNKNI

-1717 AVTNSGKDNISF
+1717 AVTNSGNDNISF

-1876 NASNSETGLKE
+1876 TASNSETGLKE

-2161 DSFFMPETTGN
+2161 DSFFMPETFSSF
-2172 GDRAESM
+2172 DRAESM

-2487 GLDSGIPVLGNYS
+2487 GSDSGIPVLGNYS

-2618 YESSGKSLSIN
+2618 YEMSNKSLSIN

-2674 EVYNSI
+2674 EVYNSN

-2722 SVGDFNNDGVQDFIR
+2722 SVADFNNDGVQDFIR

-2875 VPRFNI
+2875 VNRFNI

-2959 RGSEI
+2959 QGSEI

-3132 NQYPIGLNRVNFTA
+3132 NQYPIGLNRVKFTA

-3200 VYVSYVDVSAQ
+3200 VYVSYGDVSAQ

-3282 NCGIDTMVLDKTTF
+3282 NCGIDTIVLDKTTF
-3296 NCVDFGP
+3296 NCLDNGP
-3303 NIVTLTV
+3303 NIVKLRVT
-3310 ADLNGNSTE
+3310 DLNGNSTE
-3319 KKSIIYVLDGSTPTV
+3319 KTSIVLVLDSSTTTV

-3339 NVFLDENGIANI
+3339 NVFLDENGVANI
-3351 TIEDIIDNVS
+3351 TTEDIIDNVING
-3361 LSVCSINYAMALD
+3361 VCSTNYSGDLD
-3374 KTSFTCSDFG
+3374 KTTFTCSDFG

-3395 NDKPFIAEAIVTVL
+3395 NDKPIIAEAIVTVL

-3446 DIDTMVLDKKTLT
+3446 DIDTMVLDKTTLT

-3512 TLSVSQID
+3512 TLSVSQIE

-3528 IASLSIDKKSF
+3528 VASLSIDKKSF

-3560 AVAYAFVTVNIAV
+3560 AVAYAFVTVNTAFPDI
-3573 PYVSTKNIVLELD
+3573 STKNIALELNN
-3586 IDGKASIG
+3586 DGEASIG

-3602 NSCGIAYATLDRSNF
+3602 NSCGFTNVSLDRSNF
-3617 DCTNTGE
+3617 DCTNIGE
-3624 NTVILTFTDS
+3624 NIVTFTDS
-3634 NGNTNSTT
+3634 NGNTNSAT
-3642 AIVTVVY
+3642 AIVTVV
-3649 LDLVKPIVL
+3649 DLIKPIVST
-3658 AQAITVQLDPTGN
+3658 QAITVQLDPTGN

-3781 SNIGANTVTLTVTDV
+3781 SNVGANTVTLTVTDV
-3796 HGNEATAMAVV
+3796 YGNEATAMAVV

-3886 VEVTVIDPFP
+3886 VEVTVSDPFP

-3971 DDLKPTVI
+3971 DDLKPTAI

-4022 SNVGANTVTLTVTD
+4022 SNVGDNTVTLTVTD

-4120 SASEIAIVTITSVDM
+4120 SASEIAIVTITSDDM

-4169 DLDRDGTGDVCDEG
+4169 DLDRNGTGDVCDEG

>member
-6 LKFAGFVL
+6 LKFVGFVL
-14 ITLLINNLQAQQFED
+14 TTLVVNHLQAQQFED
-29 RTVLLGENFFF
+29 RTVLAGENFSF
-40 ISEDIIA
+40 ISKDIIA
-47 SDTAV
+47 SNTAV
-52 HVTSNLDFTGVL
+52 HVTSSSGFTGVL
-64 SANPVTGE
+64 SANPETGE

-92 IITKN
+92 IITKT
-97 DFSDCLSFD
+97 DYSDCLSLE
-106 IPPPNPD
+106 IPPPNQD

-145 EFQEFSTIKMPRDV
+145 EFQEFSTITMPREV
-159 KSIAIGDFDNDGN
+159 KSIAIGDFNNDGN
-172 QDILTTYNPNLD
+172 QDILTTYNPNLN

-190 FASPGVNGATI
+190 FASPEVNGATI
-201 SYGDGSGK
+201 SYGDGSGN
-209 FPTNKTITASG
+209 FTTNKTITASG
-220 LYPSYS
+220 FFPSYS

-246 VGHVETRLGG
+246 IGHVETRLGG
-256 IDGSMFKTLPHHSTK
+256 IDGSMFKTLPHHSTT

-300 GELPDI
+300 GEIGDVA
-306 LAGFSGAYR
+306 AGFYGVSR

-352 AYTIYSALQ
+352 PYTIYNALK
-361 DFPNI
+361 DFPDI

-378 KLVDFNYDGNLD
+378 KLVDFDYDGNLD
-390 IVIVHGNAK
+390 IVIVHGNAE
-399 TIKFYEG
+399 TIKFYKG

-417 LWSRFIYSGV
+417 LWEKFIYSGV

-434 FPPEGINSPKQF
+434 SPPEGIASPKQF
-446 EWADINGN
+446 EWADIDGN

-462 YELRGNSFLGI
+462 YKVRTNRYLGI
-473 DDYDIS
+473 GDDYDIS
-479 LQDVAFFNEMTIGY
+479 LEDVKVFEGMTIGY
-493 FNNDNIPDFASV
+493 FNNDNIPDFAFV

-514 SLGSRQDGIYRL
+514 SLGSRKDSNYRL
-526 LKPKSTSVSEGFLQP
+526 LKPKSTSVRKGFI

-562 GNSVNILLG
+562 GNFVNILLG

-656 ILNVGQEIE
+656 ILNTGQEIE

-694 LNLALKFSLQINEVE
+694 EKLDLKFNLQINEVE

-734 PKNARIID
+734 PKNARSLD

-809 ALGLLKNQ
+809 ALGLIKSNLDFDQ
-817 NEKEIKKQAL
+817 EIKKQAL

-842 TTGGLDDNYD
+842 TTGGLDDNYG

-874 ISGDFEW
+874 TSGDIQW
-881 SYALTNF
+881 RNTLTNF

-900 NQDYAFTK
+900 NLDYVFTK
-908 AGLFSEF
+908 TGYLAGERLT
-915 VGVYLGDGNGSFNP
+915 VYLGDGKGSFNL
-929 SFSLFGSPDFK
+929 SFQLFESPDFRF
-940 NPRNLIIGDFNGDA
+940 PRNLIIGDFNGDA

-967 VTLQGPKN
+967 VTLQGVKN

-990 SEIFSMLDDY
+990 SEIFSILDDHH
-1000 DLINQKRD
+1000 LTQIRD
-1008 YLIKTNLNNDGIDDI
+1008 ELIKTNLNNDGIDDI
-1023 IKISEFGDLNVFSSG
+1023 IKISKFGDLNVFSSG

-1119 QDVVFNSGKTV
+1119 QDVIFNSGKTV

-1174 IDFPNFPEPDYE
+1174 IDFPNFPDPTTE
-1186 ITNTASVKVMY
+1186 ITNTALVKVMY
-1197 GKNIISITDEEGIA
+1197 GKNIISIADEDGIA
-1211 GLDFGDKCITDDV
+1211 GVDFGDKCITDDV

-1259 FPFTVSAGDTTE
+1259 FPFTVSAGDTSE

-1305 GNGLNPLEPAGG
+1305 GNGLNPLEPTGG

-1450 VNGGYDKYYKNI
+1450 VNGGYDKYNKNI

-1717 AVTNSGKDNISF
+1717 AVTNSGNDNISF

-1876 NASNSETGLKE
+1876 TASNSETGLKE

-2161 DSFFMPETTGN
+2161 DSFFMPETFSSF
-2172 GDRAESM
+2172 DRAESM

-2348 SAHAKYPFSVLLSNP
+2348 SALAKYPFSVLLSNP

-2487 GLDSGIPVLGNYS
+2487 GSDSGIPVLGNYS

-2618 YESSGKSLSIN
+2618 YEMSNKSLSIN

-2674 EVYNSI
+2674 EVYNSN

-2713 GAGVLSSKF
+2713 STGPLSSKF

-2875 VPRFNI
+2875 VNRFNI

-2959 RGSEI
+2959 QGSEI

-3132 NQYPIGLNRVNFTA
+3132 NQYPIGLNRVKFTA

-3200 VYVSYVDVSAQ
+3200 VYVSYGDVSAQ

-3282 NCGIDTMVLDKTTF
+3282 NCGIDTIVLDKTTF
-3296 NCVDFGP
+3296 NCLDNGP
-3303 NIVTLTV
+3303 NIVKLRVT
-3310 ADLNGNSTE
+3310 DLNGNSTE
-3319 KKSIIYVLDGSTPTV
+3319 KTSIVLVLDSSTTTV

-3339 NVFLDENGIANI
+3339 NVFLDENGVANI
-3351 TIEDIIDNVS
+3351 TTEDIIDNVING
-3361 LSVCSINYAMALD
+3361 VCSTNYSGDLD
-3374 KTSFTCSDFG
+3374 KTTFTCSDFG

-3395 NDKPFIAEAIVTVL
+3395 NDKPIIAEAIVTVL

-3446 DIDTMVLDKKTLT
+3446 DIDTMVLDKTTLT

-3512 TLSVSQID
+3512 TLSVSQIE

-3528 IASLSIDKKSF
+3528 VASLSIDKKSF

-3560 AVAYAFVTVNIAV
+3560 AVAYAFVTVNTAFPDI
-3573 PYVSTKNIVLELD
+3573 STKNIALELNN
-3586 IDGKASIG
+3586 DGEASIG

-3602 NSCGIAYATLDRSNF
+3602 NSCGFTNVSLDRSNF
-3617 DCTNTGE
+3617 DCTNIGE
-3624 NTVILTFTDS
+3624 NIVTFTDS
-3634 NGNTNSTT
+3634 NGNTNSAT
-3642 AIVTVVY
+3642 AIVTVV
-3649 LDLVKPIVL
+3649 DLIKPIVST
-3658 AQAITVQLDPTGN
+3658 QAITVQLDPTGN

-3781 SNIGANTVTLTVTDV
+3781 SNVGANTVTLTVTDV
-3796 HGNEATAMAVV
+3796 YGNEATAMAVV

-3886 VEVTVIDPFP
+3886 VEVTVSDPFP

-3971 DDLKPTVI
+3971 DDLKPTAI

-4022 SNVGANTVTLTVTD
+4022 SNVGDNTVTLTVTD

-4120 SASEIAIVTITSVDM
+4120 SASEIAIVTITSDDM

-4169 DLDRDGTGDVCDEG
+4169 DLDRNGTGDVCDEG